1 MKREGEIVLTIRED
15 GTVRLQI
22 LNNDSPGHGELLTPF
37 EQSAWAAPFS
47 ARAPSESCAMPIWT
61 PPPAIPQ
68 RPIRSID
75 VSPFP

>member
-37 EQSAWAAPFS
+37 EQVLSDSDAAKVHS
-47 ARAPSESCAMPIWT
+47 HRHDHTHEHHVHARDGGAHK
-61 PPPAIPQ
+61 
-68 RPIRSID
+68 
-75 VSPFP
+75 